1 MGLLSFVFRL
11 FLVSI
16 WGSFVIA
23 QSDDS
28 LAKLLAK
35 LEELERQFS
44 SVALKIVPFCPN
56 RLGNLSKRVKKVSKN
71 RLKLASLR
79 QLVREFKEIKR
90 DLSELVREVNPI
102 CTLEFNPALG
112 LKSVKLVNSQVR
124 CEFEVASNFC
134 SLVYIPAAFVA
145 NLQVKR

>member
-1 MGLLSFVFRL
+1 VGLLSFVFRL

-16 WGSFVIA
+16 CGSFVIA

-28 LAKLLAK
+28 LAELEK
-35 LEELERQFS
+35 LERHFS
-44 SVALKIVPFCPN
+44 SVALKIVPSCPN
-56 RLGNLSKRVKKVSKN
+56 PLGNRSIRVKKVLKN
-71 RLKLASLR
+71 RLKLTSLR
-79 QLVREFKEIKR
+79 QLVREFKEIKQE
-90 DLSELVREVNPI
+90 LSELVGKVNPS
-102 CTLEFNPALG
+102 CTTEFNPALG

>member
-1 MGLLSFVFRL
+1 VGLLSFVFRL

-16 WGSFVIA
+16 CGSFVIA

-28 LAKLLAK
+28 LAK

-44 SVALKIVPFCPN
+44 SVALQIVPSCPN
-56 RLGNLSKRVKKVSKN
+56 PLGNRSKRGKKVLKN
-71 RLKLASLR
+71 RLKLTSLR

-90 DLSELVREVNPI
+90 KLSKLVSEVNPT
-102 CTLEFNPALG
+102 CTTEFNPALG

-124 CEFEVASNFC
+124 CKFVVAANRC
-134 SLVYIPAAFVA
+134 NLMYIPAAFVA
-145 NLQVKR
+145 NLQVER

>member
-16 WGSFVIA
+16 CGSFVIA

-28 LAKLLAK
+28 LAKLEK
-35 LEELERQFS
+35 LERQFS
-44 SVALKIVPFCPN
+44 SVALKIVPSCSN

-71 RLKLASLR
+71 RLKSTSLR
-79 QLVREFKEIKR
+79 QLVREFQEIKR
-90 DLSELVREVNPI
+90 KLSQLVSEVKPI

-112 LKSVKLVNSQVR
+112 LKSVKLANSEVR
-124 CEFEVASNFC
+124 CELVVAPNRC
-134 SLVYIPAAFVA
+134 NLMYIPAAFVA
-145 NLQVKR
+145 NLQVER

>member
-1 MGLLSFVFRL
+1 MGLLSFVVRL

-16 WGSFVIA
+16 CGSFVIA

-28 LAKLLAK
+28 LK
-35 LEELERQFS
+35 LEELQRQFS
-44 SVALKIVPFCPN
+44 SVALKIVPSCPN
-56 RLGNLSKRVKKVSKN
+56 RLGNRSKKEKKLPKN
-71 RLKLASLR
+71 RLKLTSLR
-79 QLVREFKEIKR
+79 QLVREFKEIKQE
-90 DLSELVREVNPI
+90 LSELVGKVNPS
-102 CTLEFNPALG
+102 CTTEFNPALG